1 MQLFEIPSELAS
13 SRLAGQGGSFI
24 PQTVTGATWYGSEDE
39 VVLGA
44 VMPSEDGSWRYT
56 LLVRTATGE
65 YQRLKVNEGYE
76 TQAQARAGLF
86 NQSDLRHAEGG
97 RT

>member
-1 MQLFEIPSELAS
+1 MRVQLFEIPSELAS

-24 PQTVTGATWYGSEDE
+24 PQTVAGATWFGSDDE
-39 VVLGA
+39 AVLGA

-56 LLVRTATGE
+56 LMVRTEKGE

-76 TQAQARAGLF
+76 TEAQARAGLF
-86 NQSDLRHAEGG
+86 NQSDRRQA
-97 RT
+97 